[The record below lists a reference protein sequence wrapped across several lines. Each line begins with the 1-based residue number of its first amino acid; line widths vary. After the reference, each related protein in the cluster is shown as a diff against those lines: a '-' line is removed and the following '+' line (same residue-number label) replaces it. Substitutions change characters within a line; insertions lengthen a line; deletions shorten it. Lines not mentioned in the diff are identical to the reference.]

1 RHIFGLQHLM
11 PLAAATLIALA
22 GLAEAGEAVVR
33 SPLAVEADDVVPTG
47 NDWLSLPDIRA
58 ADGAVASFTVL
69 SKAYRGLLRARGPG
83 DGVVADAVAPLP
95 GGGAGGAGGQPNQ
108 EQRVRELVGDALI

>member
-1 RHIFGLQHLM
+1 
-11 PLAAATLIALA
+11 TLIALA

-83 DGVVADAVAPLP
+83 DAPLIRPVVAIDGRDA
-95 GGGAGGAGGQPNQ
+95 
-108 EQRVRELVGDALI
+108 ALA